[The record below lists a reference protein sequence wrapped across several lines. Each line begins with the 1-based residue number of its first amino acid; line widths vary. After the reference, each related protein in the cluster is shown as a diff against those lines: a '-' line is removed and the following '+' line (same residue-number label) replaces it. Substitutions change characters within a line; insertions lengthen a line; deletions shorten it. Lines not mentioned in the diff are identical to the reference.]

1 VTAFFERITLSPL
14 VYDAARGADALDTL
28 TNSLRAAA
36 DLAPAA
42 ALLAEAPK
50 VRALLSATFSGS
62 PYLTSLALR
71 DPSTLAECLLRDPD
85 AHLAEARKGL
95 AEAVAE
101 AQNAREAM
109 ALLRRFKHRI
119 ALLTGLA
126 DLGGVWSTEATLSAM
141 SVAADTVLE
150 QATAF
155 LFRKA
160 REAGQMNPQADAS
173 SAVQGYFVIAMG
185 KLGAF
190 ELNYSS
196 DIDIIVFYDAARAGL
211 RPDIEPST
219 FFVRLTREL
228 VRLLQEHTADG
239 YVFRTDLRLRPD
251 PGATQIALSTDA
263 GHIYYESFGQNW
275 ERAALIKA
283 RVAAGDGEAGE
294 EFLHQLAPFIW
305 RKYLDFAAVADIHA
319 MKRRV
324 HAFKGHGAIAV
335 EGHDI
340 KLGRGGIRDIE
351 FFAQTQQLIAGG
363 RHPELRTRGT
373 IETLDRL
380 ASGGWITPEA
390 ARELTGAYLF
400 LRRIENRLQMIG
412 DQQTHIIPDDLTEL
426 ARVAAL
432 SGFADTNAFGDGLI
446 AEFKRVEAHYGALFE
461 KLPESSSAPRLVVQ
475 ADEADPAALA
485 SLERLG
491 FHNPQAAIAAI
502 RAWQSGRYAA
512 TRSGRARERLTEFLP
527 ALLDAFS
534 RTAEPDLA
542 LATFDKV
549 IAEMPAG
556 VQLFSLLAVNPSLL
570 RLIADIMGTAPRL
583 AHIIG
588 RRPRLLDAVLDP
600 GFFGTVPTP
609 AKLKELVGNALAEAH
624 DYQDALDRARIVGR
638 EQGFLIGVRVISGTL
653 SARQAGAAYA
663 GLAETLIEALAGR
676 VEAEL
681 VRQHGR
687 MAGGEAAVVAM
698 GKLGGREMTA
708 ASDLDLIIVYDYAG
722 EGAQSDGAK
731 SLPGPQYY
739 ARFTQ
744 RLIAAL
750 SAATVEG
757 SLYQVD
763 MRLRPSGNQ
772 GPVATKL
779 SSFIDYQKGSA
790 WTWEHLALT
799 RARALTGPASL
810 RRKINATI
818 GEVLARPRDRAA
830 VAADLRTMRAK
841 IADEKGVQDIWDL
854 KQVRGGLIDLEFIAQ
869 FLQIVSAAEHPEVLD
884 PNTEMTI
891 TKLSAAGVL
900 APGDAEIL
908 VPAARLYHTLTQV
921 LRLCLDKPFTAAD
934 APRALKDLLARASE
948 MPDFPTLEA
957 MLKDTL
963 AAVHEA
969 FERIVASGNSSPNLR
984 RELVN

>member
-1 VTAFFERITLSPL
+1 MTAFFERITECPR
-14 VYDAARGADALDTL
+14 VYDAARGEDALKSL
-28 TNSLRAAA
+28 TKALGESPE
-36 DLAPAA
+36 LAPAA
-42 ALLAEAPK
+42 QLLAETAK
-50 VRALLSATFSGS
+50 LRELLDAVFSCS

-71 DPSTLAECLLRDPD
+71 DPAVLAECLLRDPD
-85 AHLAEARKGL
+85 VHLIEARAAL
-95 AEAVAE
+95 AAAVGKAPT
-101 AQNAREAM
+101 AKEAM
-109 ALLRRFKHRI
+109 ALLRRFKRRL

-126 DLGGVWSTEATLSAM
+126 DLGGVWPTAASLDAM
-141 SVAADTVLE
+141 SSAADAVLE
-150 QATAF
+150 QATSF

-160 REAGQMNPQADAS
+160 REAGQIVPRADVLS
-173 SAVQGYFVIAMG
+173 SAPGYFIIAMG

-196 DIDIIVFYDAARAGL
+196 DIDIIVFYDAERTGL
-211 RPDIEPST
+211 APGIEPST
-219 FFVRLTREL
+219 FFVRLTQDL

-263 GHIYYESFGQNW
+263 GLIYYESFGQNW

-283 RVAAGDGEAGE
+283 RIAAGDIALGE
-294 EFLHQLAPFIW
+294 EFLRQLAPFVW

-363 RHPELRTRGT
+363 RHSELRTRGT
-373 IETLDRL
+373 VETLARL
-380 ASGGWITPEA
+380 AKGGWIAEDA
-390 ARELTGAYLF
+390 AKELTEAYLF
-400 LRRIENRLQMIG
+400 LRRIENRLQMVG
-412 DQQTHIIPDDLTEL
+412 DQQTHIIPAEKEEL
-426 ARVAAL
+426 DRVARL
-432 SGFADTNAFGDGLI
+432 SGFADTNAFGDSLL
-446 AEFKRVEAHYGALFE
+446 ASFKRVEAHYEALFE
-461 KLPESSSAPRLVVQ
+461 KLPEPSVPAPRIVVA

-485 SLERLG
+485 ALERLG
-491 FHNPQAAIAAI
+491 FRNPQATIAAI
-502 RAWQSGRYAA
+502 RAWQSGRYVA
-512 TRSGRARERLTEFLP
+512 TRSARSRERLTEFLP
-527 ALLDAFS
+527 SLLEAFG

-542 LATFDKV
+542 LATFDRV

-556 VQLFSLLAVNPSLL
+556 VQLFSLLAANPSLL

-583 AHIIG
+583 ARIIG

-600 GFFGTVPTP
+600 GFFGTAPTP
-609 AKLKELVGNALAEAH
+609 AKLKELVGAALAQAS
-624 DYQDALDRARIVGR
+624 DYQDALDRARVTGR
-638 EQGFLIGVRVISGTL
+638 EQAFLIGVRVISGTL

-663 GLAETLIEALAGR
+663 DLAEMLIEALAER

-681 VRQHGR
+681 VRMHGHLP
-687 MAGGEAAVVAM
+687 GGRAAVIAM

-708 ASDLDLIIVYDYAG
+708 GSDLDLITVYDYEG

-739 ARFTQ
+739 SRFTQ

-750 SAATVEG
+750 SAETSEG

-779 SSFIDYQKGSA
+779 SSFTAYQPSSA
-790 WTWEHLALT
+790 WTWEHLALS
-799 RARALTGPASL
+799 RARLVTGPASL
-810 RRKINATI
+810 RRQINASI
-818 GEVLARPRDRAA
+818 KEVLSRPRDRAR
-830 VAADLRTMRAK
+830 VAEDVRAMRAK
-841 IADEKGVQDIWDL
+841 ITDDKGSFGIWDL
-854 KQVRGGLIDLEFIAQ
+854 KQARGGLIDLEFIAQ
-869 FLQIVSAAEHPEVLD
+869 FLQLVSAAEHPEVLD
-884 PNTEMTI
+884 QNTELAL
-891 TKLSAAGVL
+891 TKLSAAGAL

-921 LRLCLDKPFTAAD
+921 LRLCLDRPFVAEE
-934 APRALKDLLARASE
+934 APRALKDLLARASD
-948 MPDFPTLEA
+948 MPDFATLEA
-957 MLKDTL
+957 LLQDTL
-963 AAVHEA
+963 AAVREA
-969 FERIVASGNSSPNLR
+969 FDRIVS
-984 RELVN
+984 

>member
-1 VTAFFERITLSPL
+1 VTAFFERITQAPL
-14 VYDAARGADALDTL
+14 VHDAARGADALTSLSRTL
-28 TNSLRAAA
+28 RDAP

-42 ALLAEAPK
+42 DLVTEAPLVRELLAA
-50 VRALLSATFSGS
+50 SFSGS
-62 PYLTSLALR
+62 PYLASLALR
-71 DPSTLAECLLRDPD
+71 DPSSLADCLLRDPD
-85 AHLAEARKGL
+85 AHVAEARSAL
-95 AEAVAE
+95 AAAIAE
-101 AQNAREAM
+101 TATAKEVM
-109 ALLRRFKHRI
+109 GLLRRFKHRI

-141 SVAADTVLE
+141 SAAADAALQQSTG
-150 QATAF
+150 F

-160 REAGQMNPQADAS
+160 REAGQVAAQADAS
-173 SAVQGYFVIAMG
+173 SPAPGYFVIAMG

-196 DIDIIVFYDAARAGL
+196 DIDFMVFYDAARAGL
-211 RPDIEPST
+211 APGIEPSP

-263 GHIYYESFGQNW
+263 GLIYYESFGQNW

-283 RVAAGDGEAGE
+283 RIAAGDVEAGE
-294 EFLHQLAPFIW
+294 EFLRQLSPFIW

-324 HAFKGHGAIAV
+324 HEFKGHGAIAV

-380 ASGGWITPEA
+380 AEGGWIAREA
-390 ARELTGAYLF
+390 ASELGQTYLF
-400 LRRIENRLQMIG
+400 LRRIENRLQMVG
-412 DQQTHIIPDDLTEL
+412 DQQTHIIPPDQEEL
-426 ARVAAL
+426 DRVARL
-432 SGFADTNAFGDGLI
+432 SGFADTNAFGDALI
-446 AEFKRVEAHYGALFE
+446 AAFKRVEAHYGALFE
-461 KLPESSSAPRLVVQ
+461 KLPEPPNSAPRFVVP
-475 ADEADPAALA
+475 ADETDPAALA

-491 FHNPQAAIAAI
+491 FHNPQATVAAI
-502 RAWQSGRYAA
+502 RAWQSGRYVA
-512 TRSGRARERLTEFLP
+512 TRSARARERLTEFLP
-527 ALLDAFS
+527 SLLDAFG

-549 IAEMPAG
+549 IADMPAG
-556 VQLFSLLAVNPSLL
+556 VQLFSLLAANPSLL

-583 AHIIG
+583 ARIIG

-600 GFFGTVPTP
+600 GFFGAVPTP
-609 AKLKELVGNALAEAH
+609 ARLKELVGNALAQAA

-663 GLAETLIEALAGR
+663 ALAETLIEAVAER

-687 MAGGEAAVVAM
+687 MKGGQASVVAM

-708 ASDLDLIIVYDYAG
+708 ASDLDLIVVYDYEG
-722 EGAQSDGAK
+722 EGAHSDGAR

-739 ARFTQ
+739 SRFTQ

-750 SAATVEG
+750 SAQTAEG
-757 SLYQVD
+757 SLYPVD

-772 GPVATKL
+772 GPVATRL
-779 SSFIDYQKGSA
+779 TSFVDYQKGSA

-799 RARALTGPASL
+799 RARVITGPASL
-810 RRKINATI
+810 RRTINAAI
-818 GEVLARPRDRAA
+818 GEVLARPRDRAT
-830 VAADLRTMRAK
+830 VAAEVRTMRAK
-841 IADEKGVQDIWDL
+841 IADEKGAGDKWDL
-854 KQVRGGLIDLEFIAQ
+854 KQAQGGLIDLEFIAQ

-884 PNTEMTI
+884 QNTELAL
-891 TKLSAAGVL
+891 TKLTAAGVL

-908 VPAARLYHTLTQV
+908 VPAARLHHTLTQV
-921 LRLCLDKPFTAAD
+921 LRLCVDKPFVAAD
-934 APRALKDLLARASE
+934 APRALKDLLARASD
-948 MPDFPTLEA
+948 MPDFTTLEA
-957 MLKDTL
+957 TLKDTL
-963 AAVHEA
+963 GAVHEA
-969 FERIVASGNSSPNLR
+969 FGRIVR
-984 RELVN
+984 